1 MRQKKKILWM
11 LLPVLIFVG
20 CGTQDSILKRGQ
32 PETGSL
38 EEQQDT
44 ETVYNVESEAQNEK
58 PEQEEK
64 PLQKWIYVDVCGAVR
79 NPGSIGSRPE
89 AGCFRCW
96 NRRAVVQRR
105 LHWRR

>member
-1 MRQKKKILWM
+1 MKQKKKILWM

-44 ETVYNVESEAQNEK
+44 ETVYNVESETQNEK
-58 PEQEEK
+58 PEQEEIR
-64 PLQKWIYVDVCGAVR
+64 LEHCGR
-79 NPGSIGSRPE
+79 LKTNI
-89 AGCFRCW
+89 RCLEEFW
-96 NRRAVVQRR
+96 EH
-105 LHWRR
+105 LSL

>member
-1 MRQKKKILWM
+1 MKQKKKILWM
-11 LLPVLIFVG
+11 LFPVLIFVG

-44 ETVYNVESEAQNEK
+44 ETVYNVESETQNEK

-64 PLQKWIYVDVCGAVR
+64 SLQDWMYAVQSGIR
-79 NPGSIGSRPE
+79 GSIGSRPE

-96 NRRAVVQRR
+96 NRRVAVQRR
-105 LHWRR
+105 LH